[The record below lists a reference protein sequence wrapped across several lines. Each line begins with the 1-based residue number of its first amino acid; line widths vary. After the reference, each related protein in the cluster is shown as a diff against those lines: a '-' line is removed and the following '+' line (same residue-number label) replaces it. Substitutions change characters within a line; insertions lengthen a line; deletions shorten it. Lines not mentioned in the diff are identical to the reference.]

1 MPCNNSIILGYQG
14 TNRIKGIVLKLLPN
28 EEEELN
34 AESFSNMNKLRLL
47 KISKVRLPC
56 LSKLSN
62 ELRLLE
68 WHDYPL
74 KSLPRNFQPGK
85 LVELIMHRSHIQQLP
100 EEFRVRFPLLQF
112 FILVYLFI
120 YFYRLSS

>member
-14 TNRIKGIVLKLLPN
+14 TNKIKGIVLKLLPN

-47 KISKVRLPC
+47 KISKVHLPC

-62 ELRLLE
+62 ELCLLE

-74 KSLPRNFQPGK
+74 ESLPNSFQPCE
-85 LVELIMHRSHIQQLP
+85 LVELIMHRSCLQQLP
-100 EEFRVRFPLLQF
+100 SEFSVRFLLLLFFLF
-112 FILVYLFI
+112 FIFI
-120 YFYRLSS
+120 KFKFLNA

>member
-14 TNRIKGIVLKLLPN
+14 TNKIKGIVLKLLPN

-112 FILVYLFI
+112 FILVYLF
-120 YFYRLSS
+120 L

>member
-1 MPCNNSIILGYQG
+1 M
-14 TNRIKGIVLKLLPN
+14 LKLLPN

-47 KISKVRLPC
+47 KISKVHLPC

-62 ELRLLE
+62 ELCLLE
-68 WHDYPL
+68 WHDCPL
-74 KSLPRNFQPGK
+74 KSLPRNCQPCK
-85 LVELIMHRSHIQQLP
+85 LVELIMHCSHIQQLP